1 MVLFGIPGLLMA
13 CGGLFWGIW
22 VLDIYG
28 RTKQLAVG
36 YLLGAVLLCLTG
48 MLALFA
54 ALILQS
60 MKELLRGQ
68 YEQFQKSAEQALN
81 GRMNNGS

>member
-1 MVLFGIPGLLMA
+1 MVLFGIPGLLLA

-36 YLLGAVLLCLTG
+36 YLMGAVLLCLTG
-48 MLALFA
+48 ILALFA
-54 ALILQS
+54 ALMLQS

-68 YEQFQKSAEQALN
+68 WEQFQKSTEQGLN
-81 GRMNNGS
+81 GRVQ